1 MNRSGRPGRDSLPLV
16 EEGSAV
22 FVRTPLRRRPLRRPW
37 LRCWPGFTLIEILIV
52 VVILSILATIVAPRL
67 AGLVTDA
74 DDAVARANAQA
85 VKRAVVMYY
94 QQNGQYPP
102 AIVPAL
108 FVNNKVPVMPDGYA
122 INYNPVTGEVTLITP

>member
-1 MNRSGRPGRDSLPLV
+1 MQERRS
-16 EEGSAV
+16 
-22 FVRTPLRRRPLRRPW
+22 T
-37 LRCWPGFTLIEILIV
+37 GFTLIEILIV

-94 QQNGQYPP
+94 QKNGVYPP

-108 FVNNKVPVMPDGYA
+108 FVNNKVPVMPDGYVL
-122 INYNPVTGEVTLITP
+122 NYDPVTGDVTLITP